1 MVLRWYTIH
10 KIRNV
15 GVTHVF
21 KAIFFTLCCVATV
34 SLAQSSGFG
43 SIKANQDA
51 PISLEADQ
59 LSVDEASNTALF
71 EGAVEIAQGDMSLSA
86 ARVTVYYGDTQTDI
100 SKMIASGNVV
110 LNSAPDF
117 AKANQ
122 ADFDI
127 EAGTLI
133 LTGDV
138 TVRQDGNNLTA
149 QRIEI
154 DLDTGAAKMSGRVKT
169 ILTPKK

>member
-1 MVLRWYTIH
+1 M
-10 KIRNV
+10 
-15 GVTHVF
+15 
-21 KAIFFTLCCVATV
+21 
-34 SLAQSSGFG
+34 
-43 SIKANQDA
+43 
-51 PISLEADQ
+51 
-59 LSVDEASNTALF
+59 
-71 EGAVEIAQGDMSLSA
+71 
-86 ARVTVYYGDTQTDI
+86 
-100 SKMIASGNVV
+100 
-110 LNSAPDF
+110 NSAPDF

>member
-1 MVLRWYTIH
+1 M
-10 KIRNV
+10 
-15 GVTHVF
+15 THIF
-21 KAIFFTLCCVATV
+21 KAIFLTLCFFGSV
-34 SLAQSSGFG
+34 SLAQSAGFG

-51 PISLEADQ
+51 PISVEADQ
-59 LSVDEASNTALF
+59 LSVDEANNTANF
-71 EGAVEIAQGDMSLSA
+71 EGAVEIVQGDMSLSA

-117 AKANQ
+117 AQAKQ

-127 EAGTLI
+127 EGGTLI